1 MSGRVAEGGQQGC
14 GRRLGKFLD
23 VGDGRGQGKKGQPG
37 PEGVADAGQDI
48 GEGGHGLGI
57 PGGSAGTQATLPPQ
71 AVGDQDEPA
80 ERPSRA
86 GVVRAMAAADHWRWV
101 STPRW
106 ARTSWKVT
114 STCQRCR

>member
-23 VGDGRGQGKKGQPG
+23 VGGGRGQGKKGQPG

-86 GVVRAMAAADHWRWV
+86 GVVRAMAAADH
-101 STPRW
+101 
-106 ARTSWKVT
+106 
-114 STCQRCR
+114 